1 MGIGFSIDLI
11 ILGILG
17 AANLIIA
24 KRPDAKQMIDKIA
37 PYGGWIGAG
46 STLWGI
52 WIVIWGVMN
61 MSFFLHFGMVV
72 WLAMVIAGGSLLAIL
87 GLLMGSGILKG
98 YAKSPEAQAKMDQT
112 VAKLAPFQGTLGFI
126 SIGLGLFSL
135 VYTLL
140 GLHF

>member
-1 MGIGFSIDLI
+1 MGLGFSIDLI

-24 KRPDAKQMIDKIA
+24 KRPDAKAMIDKIA

-46 STLWGI
+46 SAAWGV
-52 WIVIWGVMN
+52 WIVIWGIMN
-61 MSFFLHFGMVV
+61 MGVFLRFTPV
-72 WLAMVIAGGSLLAIL
+72 WFIMVIAGGLLLISL
-87 GLLMGSGILKG
+87 GLLMGSGIMKT
-98 YAKSPEAQAKMDQT
+98 YAKSPEAGARMDQM
-112 VAKLAPFQGTLGFI
+112 VAKLAPFQGILGFI
-126 SIGLGLFSL
+126 SIGLGLFSI